1 MYYAVGHAM
10 AQAVSRWPVAA
21 KARVCAL
28 FSPYGIFSGQSDT
41 GIGFLRVL
49 CFTLSVSFHRVSQLL
64 YTGLF
69 KKDGAKVKLIY
80 S

>member
-1 MYYAVGHAM
+1 MFPSHRTNQDVIVEQWDMYE
-10 AQAVSRWPVAA
+10 QSIPV
-21 KARVCAL
+21 
-28 FSPYGIFSGQSDT
+28 FPNQ
-41 GIGFLRVL
+41 GFQEPWGSTEHHQG
-49 CFTLSVSFHRVSQLL
+49 FHEKELSI